1 MLLASNPDKFVTT
14 VPRKPIQKLLILF
27 QLYVAFD
34 DVAVNFTPETWLPL
48 TIEKDG
54 RVRYILVVF

>member
-27 QLYVAFD
+27 QFYVAFD
-34 DVAVNFTPETWLPL
+34 DVAVNFTPET
-48 TIEKDG
+48 
-54 RVRYILVVF
+54 